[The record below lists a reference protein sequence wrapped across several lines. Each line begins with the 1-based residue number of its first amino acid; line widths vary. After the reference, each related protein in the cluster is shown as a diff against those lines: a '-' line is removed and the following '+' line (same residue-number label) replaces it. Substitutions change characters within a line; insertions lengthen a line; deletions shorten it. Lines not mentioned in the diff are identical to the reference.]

1 MALLGGVA
9 GFIDATSGGGWGPV
23 ATPTLLA
30 TGKIE
35 PRKVIGSVSAAESAV
50 AAAASSGFAV
60 GLGMTGV
67 SISTVAALLVG
78 GAIAAPMAAMVVR
91 RVVPAVLGVGVGGLI
106 VLTNTRTLLL
116 HFELPRSGWMLG
128 ILAALWLYSVA
139 RTARKARSESVPP
152 GGPGDVVV
160 LRKAI

>member
-9 GFIDATSGGGWGPV
+9 GFIDVTSGGGWGPV

-35 PRKVIGSVSAAESAV
+35 PRKVIGSVSAAEFAV